1 MIEYIY
7 EGKVIYRVDKMPVPR
22 ESEYVY
28 IKEQMYRA
36 IKVVYLVEKK
46 IIQVHL
52 V

>member
-7 EGKVIYRVDKMPVPR
+7 KEKVIYRVDKVPVPR
-22 ESEYVY
+22 ESELIY

-36 IKVVYLVEKK
+36 LSISHLVEKK